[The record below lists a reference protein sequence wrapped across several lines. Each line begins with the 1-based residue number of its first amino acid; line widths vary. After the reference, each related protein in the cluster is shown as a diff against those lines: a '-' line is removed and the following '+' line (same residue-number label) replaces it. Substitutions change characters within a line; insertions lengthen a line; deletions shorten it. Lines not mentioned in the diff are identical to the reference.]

1 MVSGEFSAKFCKKFT
16 ACFFIFLFV
25 APWLYVFHAFL
36 DGVSFYIADILNI
49 SIGNTFSGGFI
60 DFLLFGIL
68 QGNAEN
74 IENVDACI
82 TRLRVAVKDVKLV
95 NKARLKA
102 LGAIDVLEVG
112 GGIQAVYG
120 AKAVL
125 YKSEVNQILGRED

>member
-36 DGVSFYIADILNI
+36 DGVSFHIADILNI

-95 NKARLKA
+95 PDR
-102 LGAIDVLEVG
+102 
-112 GGIQAVYG
+112 
-120 AKAVL
+120 
-125 YKSEVNQILGRED
+125 KSTL